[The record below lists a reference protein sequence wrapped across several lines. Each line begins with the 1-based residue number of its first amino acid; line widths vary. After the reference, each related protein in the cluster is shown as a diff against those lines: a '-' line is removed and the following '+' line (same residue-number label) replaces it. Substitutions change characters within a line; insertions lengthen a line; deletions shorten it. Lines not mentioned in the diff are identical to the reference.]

1 MLTQMAWHVA
11 AAGRRKLRSLASAH
25 QPRAPRRLFGVKS
38 GLASA
43 MLLSGCTWF
52 APDAGMGV
60 VATIAQQELNKDAAA
75 IRSPE
80 EAEAAAA
87 TVRRLLN
94 RTLTADAA
102 VQIALLNNRGLQA
115 AYDELAIADAERV
128 GQSLPPNPTFSW
140 RRIQAGPALESEMQL
155 VTNIIAL
162 ATLPARSEIA
172 AERFHQAQLRAAEE
186 TLRVAHEARRA
197 YYRTVAARELIHFL
211 TESQSAAEASTKL
224 AARLRETGAMN
235 KLDQAR
241 EQVFYADLTAQ
252 LASARQREA
261 SEREALIRAMGLSG
275 ANLDFKLPNALPA
288 VPRRVQTLG
297 GVEVDAVARRVD
309 LQIARV
315 ELDVLAKSYGLTQAS
330 RFINIFDGG
339 YADKLEKRPDERF
352 LMRGFDIRL
361 QIPIFDFGEV
371 RVRQAEATYMQAVNR
386 LLALAVNA
394 RSEARDAYRAYRSTY
409 DIAGHYQREVL
420 PLRKIISD
428 ETLLRYNAMLIDVFS
443 LLAEARQRI
452 AATITAIEAKRDFWL
467 ATVDLKAAIAGGGRS
482 DNKRERANPMAV
494 SAGDAGAR

>member
-1 MLTQMAWHVA
+1 MVWE
-11 AAGRRKLRSLASAH
+11 LRSLAFPHRPHSL
-25 QPRAPRRLFGVKS
+25 RRLFRARS

-52 APDAGMGV
+52 SPDAGMGV
-60 VATIAQQELNKDAAA
+60 VATIAQQELKKDAAA

-80 EAEAAAA
+80 EAEVAGA
-87 TVRRLLN
+87 TVRRLLG

-102 VQIALLNNRGLQA
+102 VQTALLNNRGLQA
-115 AYDELAIADAERV
+115 AYDELAIADADRV

-140 RRIQAGPALESEMQL
+140 RRIQAGLALESEMQL
-155 VTNIIAL
+155 VADIIAL
-162 ATLPARSEIA
+162 ATLPARSELA

-197 YYRTVAARELIHFL
+197 YYQAVAARELVHFL
-211 TESQSAAEASTKL
+211 TESRSAAEAATQL
-224 AARLRETGAMN
+224 AARLGETGAVN

-252 LASARQREA
+252 LATARQREA
-261 SEREALIRAMGLSG
+261 SEREALIRAMGLWGTS
-275 ANLDFKLPNALPA
+275 LDFKIPNALP
-288 VPRRVQTLG
+288 PLPHRVQTLAG
-297 GVEVDAVARRVD
+297 IEVDAVGRRVD
-309 LQIARV
+309 LQIARI

-330 RFINIFDGG
+330 RFINILDAG
-339 YADKLEKRPDERF
+339 YADKLEKRVDERV
-352 LMRGFDIRL
+352 LMRGFDVRL
-361 QIPIFDFGEV
+361 QIPLFDFGEV

-386 LLALAVNA
+386 LLEMSVNA
-394 RSEARDAYRAYRSTY
+394 RSEARDAYRVYRSTY

-420 PLRKIISD
+420 PLRKVISE

-443 LLAEARQRI
+443 LLTEARQRI

-467 ATVDLKAAIAGGGRS
+467 ATVDLKAAVAGGGRS
-482 DNKRERANPMAV
+482 SNKQERANPLAV